1 MVDWVWWIGQSVG
14 FLGLLLGLNA
24 FRQKSDLSFKRHMTV
39 FCIVESVHF
48 AIMSAWSAGF
58 GCLINGCRAFAST
71 RTRSKTVMV
80 FFLLVLWSVGLVSL
94 VGFNLPVVAE
104 SFRTGDFSC
113 YFKEPFRF
121 LPLIGST
128 IGTIGLFI
136 LSGINLRMSVF
147 LCSSLWLI
155 HNIFVVSIG
164 PSIMEVSFLIMNY
177 RTIRKLIRDKRNGEK
192 S

>member
-94 VGFNLPVVAE
+94 VGFNLPVVA
-104 SFRTGDFSC
+104 
-113 YFKEPFRF
+113 
-121 LPLIGST
+121 T
-128 IGTIGLFI
+128 I
-136 LSGINLRMSVF
+136 
-147 LCSSLWLI
+147 
-155 HNIFVVSIG
+155 
-164 PSIMEVSFLIMNY
+164 
-177 RTIRKLIRDKRNGEK
+177 
-192 S
+192 